1 MKRKTTNARK
11 NRKEVD
17 VVAVK
22 HVSQSTRL
30 DQLRLQGTIQKH
42 FRYVADLAKGSLSQ
56 QEVECIE
63 IVWSEDIPE
72 RAGSSNDVVWRAG
85 RGDEAEELQCLSPQ
99 S

>member
-1 MKRKTTNARK
+1 MSRNGEAQVEIQKK

-63 IVWSEDIPE
+63 IVWSEDIP
-72 RAGSSNDVVWRAG
+72 
-85 RGDEAEELQCLSPQ
+85 
-99 S
+99 